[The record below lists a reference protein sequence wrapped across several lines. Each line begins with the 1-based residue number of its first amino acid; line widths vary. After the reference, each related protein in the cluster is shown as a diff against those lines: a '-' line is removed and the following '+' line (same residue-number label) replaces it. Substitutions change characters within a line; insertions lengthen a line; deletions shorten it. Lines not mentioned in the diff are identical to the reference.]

1 MNPVLFI
8 LEKPML
14 RKVYRAFAS
23 VARVIPYYLMKEY
36 LLDEDELDIQ
46 PRLGPLDVELL
57 GVSDIETLMDDPEIL
72 EEKEELLQRF
82 QDGCLCLG
90 LKHEGKVAAFCWCDP
105 ECFQFKKIKYK
116 LKENEAYLFDIRTFQ
131 AYRGK
136 NLAPF
141 LRYQL
146 YKHLTQK
153 GLTDFYSLTMMLN
166 TSSGRFKRKLGAK
179 TYKLCVYVCFFNK
192 FYMNIPIKT
201 YFKDK

>member
-1 MNPVLFI
+1 MNPVLFF
-8 LEKPML
+8 LENPVL
-14 RKVYRAFAS
+14 RKVYRGFAS
-23 VARVIPYYLMKEY
+23 IARIIPYYLMKEY

-72 EEKEELLQRF
+72 EDKEELLQRF

-105 ECFQFKKIKYK
+105 GYFQFKKVKHK

-136 NLAPF
+136 NLAPY

-153 GLTDFYSLTMMLN
+153 GLTHFYSLTMMLN
-166 TSSGRFKRKLGAK
+166 TSSERFKRKLGAK
-179 TYKLCVYVCFFNK
+179 RYKLYVYVCFFNT

-201 YFKDK
+201 YFKD